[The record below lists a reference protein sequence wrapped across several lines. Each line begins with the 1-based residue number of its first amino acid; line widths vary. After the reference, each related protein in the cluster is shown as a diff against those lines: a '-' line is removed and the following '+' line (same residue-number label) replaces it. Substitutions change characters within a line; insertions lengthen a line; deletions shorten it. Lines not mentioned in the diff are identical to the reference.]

1 MGDQVMYEFRD
12 GVGVI
17 TMDDGKANALSLQM
31 LADLNAAV
39 DRAEQ
44 DGAVLILAGREGR
57 FSGGFDLK
65 VLMSLSAE
73 TPVLHKAG
81 FELAHRLLGY
91 PGPVVIACTG
101 HAIAMGVFLVLSGD
115 YRIGIEGGDFKM
127 VANEVALGLTMP
139 RSAIEICRQ
148 RLTKAAFER
157 AMLLSEV
164 FSPDA
169 AVAAGFLDEVVP
181 AGELLAAARAKAESL
196 AALDRSAVTSTKRR
210 ARAAVLESLRE
221 AIELDDADILAMVA
235 R

>member
-1 MGDQVMYEFRD
+1 MNAQVMYEFKD

-31 LADLNAAV
+31 IADLDAVV

-44 DGAVLILAGREGR
+44 DGAVLVLAGRAGR

-65 VLMSLSAE
+65 VLMSLSPQ

-81 FELAHRLLGY
+81 FQLAHRLLGY

-115 YRIGIEGGDFKM
+115 YRIGIAGGDFKM

-139 RSAIEICRQ
+139 RSAIAICRQ
-148 RLTKAAFER
+148 RLTPAAFER

-164 FSPDA
+164 FTPDA

-181 AGELLAAARAKAESL
+181 ADELLPTALAKAKAL
-196 AALDRSAVTSTKRR
+196 AALDRCAVTSTKLR
-210 ARAAVLESLRE
+210 ARAETLARLQE

-235 R
+235 G